1 LGKEY
6 GPSGSEDYPL
16 LPGPVRGLEK
26 TIVLLE
32 RLIDPSSKV
41 LVVSAAYPMN
51 TSGGRAGRKRGSK
64 KGGKGG
70 GTTATTANSNKSAKG
85 FRARSKPRKVENPY
99 HDDNAD
105 DDDDDNNDEDDE
117 EDDDEN
123 MELIA
128 SRFVRSGSSGL
139 RMVPARFR
147 KKRKAK
153 SSGNDGDN
161 LHPSIPHPSTTN
173 TRNRSEVL
181 PPPPPRP
188 PNPLL
193 ADNGNGD
200 TNNEDDGGTSR
211 TLPRRKK
218 RKLGMSIGNSGTES
232 DRRAGIG
239 YTTGTNV
246 DHNNNDNDGYG
257 DNTESAEELSSLA
270 AREILLRAVAMGE
283 EQHQHSGS
291 PPPSAFPTNRGSELQ
306 DMMEGHL
313 GGGELM
319 TTLSNMRRNSSSSSS
334 SSGSSTRRRKQRLID
349 AITNDND
356 DRSNGTLADLVM
368 QDVEAEEEEEE
379 NEHDGVKEDDVDE
392 EEDMEE
398 DGECVTNNE
407 VEEDENGEDNDEEDD
422 DEELDDDDDEEEED
436 DGDDMDGVDGE
447 DDDEDE
453 DEEIESDD
461 DETDSK
467 AYVAMEDDVLVGDV
481 IVDEGAQFEDPIMV
495 VDEMVEDEVG
505 RLHHQQEDRQQSS
518 SADYESAQATECH
531 KQHLGKGASLSGV
544 TTSISAPSKNCRK
557 QAFLRAGM
565 EVLEAQHPYVQG
577 SNLFQSRA
585 SSNESVASGMRTEL
599 SFVHCADIMPPLL
612 TPSAEQSLILS
623 LCNII
628 KPPKKT
634 PNLKVFMR
642 RAPTQEEFFRGSLS
656 RNPIPI
662 SSLKTNPTSG
672 TSSATTTAISNKA
685 TSSDD
690 TDNEA
695 RVIDLRQHIA
705 NDLQMSDSAE
715 LLELLVANKI
725 LDVNLKLRVVS
736 QVLWKKHIM
745 ENATSNH
752 TGSSSSAMLASVMS
766 GRQIISSGS
775 GLSMVFGIGDRPES
789 GSISTRGRV
798 DENTPI
804 SMLPP
809 MIVTYRLA
817 GVDGEATEDIVE
829 VSDLV
834 DPDAPPDTGTSDE
847 EYEMKMEKEFGIT
860 RLVTKHRGVTVLLRS
875 IESYLGTLI
884 KRIRRDDV
892 GKRIGQQGR
901 EVTTKNPSKATFLK
915 SPPCPALMLLRYCA
929 RLADNRKK
937 MLKSRAPTILLRLLL
952 DVLNSIDK
960 GSSKK
965 IGTLQQSKGLPSL
978 SSNESSD
985 TSPNSDNSNKEEATA
1000 IPTTEI
1006 SQQMPNS
1013 SNKLLP
1019 IGNNPTADAL
1029 QELIET
1035 LSSEISVENEKKG
1048 VITTT
1053 VEEDLI
1059 SDNENM
1065 GESTLPI
1072 LLSSLRS
1079 TSLSLPLRK
1088 VIAKLLPFLTYGQIA
1103 QSRALASHFI
1113 RHINID
1119 ELGANCSK
1127 KTLDDDDNGVV
1138 LMQTFVEAAIHLPP
1152 VAICDTLRA
1161 ELIRQGFVT
1170 NIKTFIL
1177 REVPFTPPP
1186 WSPALFSKVS
1196 GLQGDNKTDRES
1208 NEKRWREYYGRKGL
1222 QISLRILIGL
1232 CANHFN
1238 TQTLIADSDLPENG
1252 EKNSVS
1258 LIIACHWIEST
1269 SDNNS
1274 ADIDTNGLGILAETL
1289 LDALQQN
1296 NEPVKDKI
1304 SFLRKKTRD
1313 RKKQIA
1319 QERRNKTLVGM
1330 GAFGH
1335 VTGVGASISN
1345 GNPTPNFSNAPGQ
1358 NSSRTNMFS
1367 TITNVF
1373 SSRRRRGESS
1383 ATNSN
1388 ATPKKSEA
1396 NKPAW
1401 MLELEAME
1409 DEKGLTC
1416 AVCQEGRTLQPTE
1429 LLGLYAYMKKIAIPS
1444 NRGGDRISIDGTV
1457 LLHYLPQSL
1466 PDSLSGSPI
1475 EKDWFLPAKSAVE
1488 AMKKLSR
1495 GTTGISLVTSSVSSS
1510 RPCNFISSVTAGNA
1524 IHCSCHARART
1535 VDRNHSK
1542 APKSEWEGASLRNS
1556 RVSCNVILPLI
1567 STHTVEV
1574 PVMSVETALAD
1585 HQSAVTNLLG
1595 VRPKSML
1602 WNTLHDVR
1610 LLILRMSYG
1619 EALNIDCG
1627 GGSLSSNTALI
1638 FHMLFMADMFVRD
1651 AKHDTPETV
1660 QHARELSSAL
1670 LATSKILEADDYE
1683 SERSNTLRLCQGFAD
1698 ASPMAALC
1706 CILFCNTAIDDDSHS
1721 NKRRNNNV
1729 TGNSPLQKR
1738 RWNLHKNV
1746 FLCGLI
1752 RCAGRRYALGIHSSG
1767 CESTRRNVTDRRLR
1781 STSFSEWA
1789 LPDKNNIPSGTS
1801 RRSLLLNSGAKTVD
1815 DYAKVL
1821 RPMITMFAIL
1831 DCLSELFS
1839 LNMDDESIEKSV
1851 ERLVEVVQSC
1861 QSAPN
1866 IRSLMNQAKIN
1877 LDDDKILYEIEAG
1890 IKTV

>member
-1 LGKEY
+1 
-6 GPSGSEDYPL
+6 
-16 LPGPVRGLEK
+16 
-26 TIVLLE
+26 
-32 RLIDPSSKV
+32 
-41 LVVSAAYPMN
+41 
-51 TSGGRAGRKRGSK
+51 
-64 KGGKGG
+64 
-70 GTTATTANSNKSAKG
+70 
-85 FRARSKPRKVENPY
+85 
-99 HDDNAD
+99 
-105 DDDDDNNDEDDE
+105 
-117 EDDDEN
+117 
-123 MELIA
+123 
-128 SRFVRSGSSGL
+128 
-139 RMVPARFR
+139 
-147 KKRKAK
+147 
-153 SSGNDGDN
+153 
-161 LHPSIPHPSTTN
+161 
-173 TRNRSEVL
+173 
-181 PPPPPRP
+181 
-188 PNPLL
+188 
-193 ADNGNGD
+193 
-200 TNNEDDGGTSR
+200 
-211 TLPRRKK
+211 
-218 RKLGMSIGNSGTES
+218 
-232 DRRAGIG
+232 
-239 YTTGTNV
+239 
-246 DHNNNDNDGYG
+246 
-257 DNTESAEELSSLA
+257 
-270 AREILLRAVAMGE
+270 
-283 EQHQHSGS
+283 
-291 PPPSAFPTNRGSELQ
+291 
-306 DMMEGHL
+306 
-313 GGGELM
+313 
-319 TTLSNMRRNSSSSSS
+319 
-334 SSGSSTRRRKQRLID
+334 
-349 AITNDND
+349 
-356 DRSNGTLADLVM
+356 
-368 QDVEAEEEEEE
+368 
-379 NEHDGVKEDDVDE
+379 
-392 EEDMEE
+392 
-398 DGECVTNNE
+398 
-407 VEEDENGEDNDEEDD
+407 
-422 DEELDDDDDEEEED
+422 
-436 DGDDMDGVDGE
+436 
-447 DDDEDE
+447 
-453 DEEIESDD
+453 
-461 DETDSK
+461 
-467 AYVAMEDDVLVGDV
+467 
-481 IVDEGAQFEDPIMV
+481 
-495 VDEMVEDEVG
+495 
-505 RLHHQQEDRQQSS
+505 
-518 SADYESAQATECH
+518 
-531 KQHLGKGASLSGV
+531 
-544 TTSISAPSKNCRK
+544 
-557 QAFLRAGM
+557 
-565 EVLEAQHPYVQG
+565 
-577 SNLFQSRA
+577 
-585 SSNESVASGMRTEL
+585 
-599 SFVHCADIMPPLL
+599 
-612 TPSAEQSLILS
+612 
-623 LCNII
+623 
-628 KPPKKT
+628 
-634 PNLKVFMR
+634 
-642 RAPTQEEFFRGSLS
+642 
-656 RNPIPI
+656 
-662 SSLKTNPTSG
+662 
-672 TSSATTTAISNKA
+672 
-685 TSSDD
+685 
-690 TDNEA
+690 
-695 RVIDLRQHIA
+695 
-705 NDLQMSDSAE
+705 
-715 LLELLVANKI
+715 
-725 LDVNLKLRVVS
+725 
-736 QVLWKKHIM
+736 M
-745 ENATSNH
+745 ENATSSH
-752 TGSSSSAMLASVMS
+752 TGSSSGAMLASVIS

-775 GLSMVFGIGDRPES
+775 GLSMVFGISDRLES

-798 DENTPI
+798 DENTPV

-829 VSDLV
+829 VSDLD

-860 RLVTKHRGVTVLLRS
+860 RLIAKHRGVTVLLRS
-875 IESYLGTLI
+875 IESYIGTII

-937 MLKSRAPTILLRLLL
+937 MLKSHAPTILLRLLL

-965 IGTLQQSKGLPSL
+965 IGTLQQSENLPSL
-978 SSNESSD
+978 STNENSD
-985 TSPNSDNSNKEEATA
+985 TSPNSNNSNKEEATA
-1000 IPTTEI
+1000 APTSEI

-1013 SNKLLP
+1013 SNKHLP

-1048 VITTT
+1048 EETKR
-1053 VEEDLI
+1053 VEEDLV
-1059 SDNENM
+1059 SDGENM
-1065 GESTLPI
+1065 CESTLPI

-1127 KTLDDDDNGVV
+1127 KTVDGDDNGIV

-1161 ELIRQGFVT
+1161 ELIRQGFVI

-1177 REVPFTPPP
+1177 REVPSTPPP
-1186 WSPALFSKVS
+1186 WSPALFPKVN
-1196 GLQGDNKTDRES
+1196 GLQGDASTNKTERQS
-1208 NEKRWREYYGRKGL
+1208 SEKRWREYYGRRGL
-1222 QISLRILIGL
+1222 QMSFRILIGL

-1238 TQTLIADSDLPENG
+1238 TQTLIADNDSPESG
-1252 EKNSVS
+1252 EENDVP
-1258 LIIACHWIEST
+1258 LLMACHWIEST

-1304 SFLRKKTRD
+1304 SSLRKNTRD

-1319 QERRNKTLVGM
+1319 EERRNKTLVGM
-1330 GAFGH
+1330 GAFSH
-1335 VTGVGASISN
+1335 LTGVGTGISN
-1345 GNPTPNFSNAPGQ
+1345 SNPNTNSSNASGQ
-1358 NSSRTNMFS
+1358 NSNRTNMFS

-1373 SSRRRRGESS
+1373 SSRRRTT
-1383 ATNSN
+1383 AN
-1388 ATPKKSEA
+1388 ANAVPKQTEA
-1396 NKPAW
+1396 SKPAW

-1429 LLGLYAYMKKIAIPS
+1429 LLGLYAYMKKIVIAS

-1457 LLHYLPQSL
+1457 LLHFLPHSL

-1475 EKDWFLPAKSAVE
+1475 EGNWFVPAKSALE
-1488 AMKKLSR
+1488 AMKKMSR
-1495 GTTGISLVTSSVSSS
+1495 GTTGMSSVTSSVSSS

-1535 VDRNHSK
+1535 ADRNHSK

-1556 RVSCNVILPLI
+1556 RVSCNVILPLV
-1567 STHTVEV
+1567 STQTSEV

-1638 FHMLFMADMFVRD
+1638 FHMLFMADVFVRD
-1651 AKHDTPETV
+1651 AEHDTPETV

-1670 LATSKILEADDYE
+1670 LVTSKILEADDYE
-1683 SERSNTLRLCQGFAD
+1683 SESSSALRLSQGFAD

-1706 CILFCNTAIDDDSHS
+1706 CILFYNTTNDDKSHS
-1721 NKRRNNNV
+1721 NKGRNNNV
-1729 TGNSPLQKR
+1729 TVNSPLQKR
-1738 RWNLHKNV
+1738 RWNLHKNA

-1767 CESTRRNVTDRRLR
+1767 CESTRRNVTGRRLR
-1781 STSFSEWA
+1781 STSFSDWE

-1801 RRSLLLNSGAKTVD
+1801 RRSLILNRGTKTVD
-1815 DYAKVL
+1815 GYAKML
-1821 RPMITMFAIL
+1821 RPMITMFTIL